1 MCIFGQT
8 QIPKQTLN
16 FEFFIARRI
25 IASKE
30 QKNNVSSPIIRI
42 AVLAIAIGVIVM
54 LFSVAT
60 GVGLQKK
67 IKEKVSAFNGDIQI
81 SYYDANNSKI
91 TVSPIVKDQEFYP
104 NFEGVPNVKKVQVYA
119 TKAGIIRTPEEFEGI
134 ILKGVDAEYDW
145 SFFQEYILKGTIP
158 ELGDQVSNLVLV
170 SNKTARRLGLD
181 IGDSFHMFFVK
192 DDPNRAPNSR
202 KFEVAG
208 IFDSG
213 FEEFDETFLI
223 GDIRHIQRMNKWDQD
238 QVGGFE
244 LFVHDFDRLQ
254 ETGYEVYHAIDP
266 SLNAFTTAEKFPAIF
281 EWLGLFDTNIAVIIG
296 IMILIAGINMIT
308 ALLVLILERT
318 QMIGVLKALGNSNW
332 SIRKI
337 FLYNAA
343 FLIGKGLFY
352 GNLIGL
358 GLLLIQKHFGLITLN
373 PETYYVNEAPVHIG
387 LGYILLINLGT
398 LFLCLL
404 MLILPSIIVT
414 KISPVKAIKF
424 D

>member
-1 MCIFGQT
+1 M
-8 QIPKQTLN
+8 
-16 FEFFIARRI
+16 
-25 IASKE
+25 
-30 QKNNVSSPIIRI
+30 KNNVSSPIIRI
-42 AVLAIAIGVIVM
+42 SILAIAIGVIVM

-81 SYYDANNSKI
+81 SHYDANNSKI
-91 TVSPIVKDQEFYP
+91 TLTPVDKNQDFYP
-104 NFEGVPNVKKVQVYA
+104 DFPGIPNVKKVQVYA
-119 TKAGIIRTPEEFEGI
+119 TKAGIIRTAEEFEGI
-134 ILKGVDAEYDW
+134 ILKGVDADFDW
-145 SFFQEYILKGTIP
+145 SFFQEYLQQGRVP
-158 ELGDQVSNLVLV
+158 EFGEKTSNQVLV
-170 SNKTARRLGLD
+170 SNKTAKRLRLQV
-181 IGDSFHMFFVK
+181 GDGFHMFFVK
-192 DDPNRAPNSR
+192 DDPNKAPNSR

-213 FEEFDETFLI
+213 FEEFDQTFLL
-223 GDIRHIQRMNKWDQD
+223 GDIRHIQRMNKWEPD

-244 LFVHDFDRLQ
+244 LFVHDFDLLQ
-254 ETGYEVYHAIDP
+254 ETGYEVYNSIDP
-266 SLNAFTTAEKFPAIF
+266 TLNAFTTAEKFPAIF
-281 EWLGLFDTNIAVIIG
+281 EWLGLFDTNIVVIIG

-352 GNLIGL
+352 GNLIGI
-358 GLLLIQKHFGLITLN
+358 GLLMTQKFFGVITLN
-373 PETYYVNEAPVHIG
+373 PETYYVNQAPVHLG
-387 LGYILLINLGT
+387 LGQVLLINAGT
-398 LFLCLL
+398 LLLCLL
-404 MLILPSIIVT
+404 MLLLPSVIVT